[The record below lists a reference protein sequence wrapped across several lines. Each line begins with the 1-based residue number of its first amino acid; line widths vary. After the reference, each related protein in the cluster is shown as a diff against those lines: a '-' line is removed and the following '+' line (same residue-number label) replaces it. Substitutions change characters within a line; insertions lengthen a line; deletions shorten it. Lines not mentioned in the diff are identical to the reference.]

1 MNDTYLQTNARLI
14 RYSREEGID
23 AALMFNGT
31 KVDALLA
38 PSGVSNSSCMLLS
51 LKPCQLDHQ
60 LLLLLLQVTR

>member
-38 PSGVSNSSCMLLS
+38 PSGMSIGSCDFS
-51 LKPCQLDHQ
+51 
-60 LLLLLLQVTR
+60 R